1 MSQMNNNID
10 NKTALYAEV
19 FGKEWKKKYI
29 YTIYIQ

>member
-19 FGKEWKKKYI
+19 FGKKWKKKYI

>member
-19 FGKEWKKKYI
+19 FGEKMKEKYI